1 MPWLKLDDAF
11 FDHEKI
17 LDRSKDAKLLHL
29 AALTYC
35 AARSPHGVL
44 SPAAVRVCAAKV
56 DISDREEVVTELL
69 FANLW
74 ELVPSSSPLQPV
86 PPGSYQIHD
95 FTVYNPTPEQA
106 DALRTARREE
116 DRRRADSERQRN
128 KRERERQELPLDD
141 YDARHAESEARHAQN
156 VTESVTCHENDVT
169 ESVTQGVTDS
179 VTCHG
184 VSSRVRPLAAAF
196 PSPSPFPIPYPQTP
210 APDIIP
216 QTPTGSGMVMTM
228 KGEGLSEK
236 QPEAHYPELGSSA
249 YPMGWEDAEQLR
261 PGVLLARY
269 REAEGKAGE
278 ERLAAWLS
286 AARKPVQSQA
296 AYLRPCILGRLRG
309 DDPDPIAIP
318 LPKPASSP
326 TRSINAAAAAKA
338 EAIRAEH
345 GSVQAALNPIEKETS

>member
-74 ELVPSSSPLQPV
+74 ETVPPDSPLQPV

-128 KRERERQELPLDD
+128 KRERERQELPPDD

-169 ESVTQGVTDS
+169 ESVTQAVTDS

-216 QTPTGSGMVMTM
+216 QTPIGPRKTMTTEGSVRN
-228 KGEGLSEK
+228 KNSPDARYLV
-236 QPEAHYPELGSSA
+236 
-249 YPMGWEDAEQLR
+249 GWEDAEQLS
-261 PGVLLARY
+261 PGALLTRY
-269 REAEGKAGE
+269 RDAEGEAGE
-278 ERLAAWLS
+278 ERLTAWLA
-286 AARKPVQSQA
+286 AARKPVHSQP
-296 AYLRPCILGRLRG
+296 AYLRPCILGWLRG
-309 DDPDPIAIP
+309 EDPDPIAVP
-318 LPKPASSP
+318 PPQLAASP

>member
-56 DISDREEVVTELL
+56 DTQNSEEVVTELL
-69 FANLW
+69 LANLW
-74 ELVPSSSPLQPV
+74 ETVPPDSPLQPV
-86 PPGSYQIHD
+86 PPGSFQIHD
-95 FTVYNPTPEQA
+95 FNVYNPTPEQA
-106 DALRTARREE
+106 EATRVFRREE
-116 DRRRADSERQRN
+116 DRRRADAERQRN
-128 KRERERQELPLDD
+128 KRERERQGRPPDD
-141 YDARHAESEARHAQN
+141 YEARLAESEARHAHN
-156 VTESVTCHENDVT
+156 VT

-179 VTCHG
+179 MTCHG
-184 VSSRVRPLAAAF
+184 VSSRVRPLAATF

-216 QTPTGSGMVMTM
+216 QTPTKTERTMTT
-228 KGEGLSEK
+228 KGAVLSEK
-236 QPEAHYPELGSSA
+236 QPDVRYLV
-249 YPMGWEDAEQLR
+249 GWEDAEKLSA
-261 PGVLLARY
+261 GALLKRY
-269 REAEGKAGE
+269 QETYGNGGE
-278 ERLAAWLS
+278 ERLTAWLT

-296 AYLRPCILGRLRG
+296 AYLRPCILGWLRG
-309 DDPDPIAIP
+309 DDSDPITLP
-318 LPKPASSP
+318 PPKPASSP

-345 GSVQAALNPIEKETS
+345 GSVQAALNPIERRSEPSPKETP